1 MQYLLLIYNDEASWE
16 SLSEDER
23 QAVHREYF
31 QLTSDLRA
39 QGKLV
44 GGDELRPVATATSVR
59 VRKDDTI
66 VTDGPF
72 AETKEA
78 LGGYY
83 LIEADG
89 LDEAI
94 EWAARIPAARSG
106 TIEIRPTVDHRS
118 GDAS

>member
-1 MQYLLLIYNDEASWE
+1 MQYLLLIYNDEEAWS

-23 QAVHREYF
+23 QAIHREYGR
-31 QLTSDLRA
+31 LTGDLRA

-72 AETKEA
+72 AETKET

-83 LIEADG
+83 LIEAEG

-94 EWAARIPAARSG
+94 DWAARIPAGRTG
-106 TIEIRPTVDHRS
+106 TIEIRPTVDHS
-118 GDAS
+118 GGAS